1 MHLDAEVFRLW
12 ASGMIDVCNHDRECR
27 CKYDV
32 YIVERCYLLLSRFN
46 FIDLEIV
53 E

>member
-32 YIVERCYLLLSRFN
+32 YIYCGKVL
-46 FIDLEIV
+46 FIVKLIL
-53 E
+53 